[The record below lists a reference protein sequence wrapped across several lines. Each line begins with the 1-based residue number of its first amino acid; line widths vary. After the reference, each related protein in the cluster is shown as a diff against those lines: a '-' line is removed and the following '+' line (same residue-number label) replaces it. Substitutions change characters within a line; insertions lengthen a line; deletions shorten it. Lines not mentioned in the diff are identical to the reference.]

1 MSRGGGLIE
10 CYGLPGS
17 GKTTLCAELA
27 RELGCLTTEQVRMRW
42 RRDVPLSAKLRCLA
56 AVVVDG
62 RIWLAISRA
71 ALALRIWKSPDGL
84 RRLATLPFL
93 RARLRIFLLKSEI
106 LLMDQ
111 CLIQEMWSAL
121 VSARNTEPDGV
132 ALTRLLRSLY
142 QDTPVLLLLRFDLNS
157 AAAAA
162 RIAGRPV
169 GYSRYEGL
177 PEGTIAAMLLPS
189 EEIVRRIASAVGMA
203 GLATDGLD
211 AGRSLHGLV
220 GEARAVLEN
229 ARAKGQTSF

>member
-1 MSRGGGLIE
+1 MSRGGFLLE

-27 RELGCLTTEQVRMRW
+27 RERGYVTTEQVRLRW
-42 RRDVPLSAKLRCLA
+42 RRDVPLSAKLRFLA

-62 RIWLAISRA
+62 RIWLAIARA

-93 RARLRIFLLKSEI
+93 RARLRTFLLESEI
-106 LLMDQ
+106 LVMDQ
-111 CLIQEMWSAL
+111 CLIQEVWSAL
-121 VSARNTEPDGV
+121 VSARNTEPDGA

-142 QDTPVLLLLRFDLNS
+142 QDTPVLLLRFDLNS
-157 AAAAA
+157 ARAAA

-177 PEGTIAAMLLPS
+177 GEGTIAALLLPG
-189 EEIVRRIASAVGMA
+189 EGIVRRIAGAVGTA
-203 GLATDGLD
+203 GLATEGLD
-211 AGRSLHGLV
+211 AGRSLDWLV
-220 GEARAVLEN
+220 GKARAVLEN